1 MDRASFLGRC
11 VPVKFLRYERDQGRM
26 AHLSERPALWF
37 GKIALK
43 TFARPEEEP

>member
-1 MDRASFLGRC
+1 
-11 VPVKFLRYERDQGRM
+11 M